1 MHRRHGI
8 WSSAVSPAKSGFQM
22 RCDHKCRG
30 MERCKQVRPSPP
42 DVVTSSCVM
51 QLSSVPKAQ
60 WVLGGLVDTVALAL
74 VAIRT

>member
-1 MHRRHGI
+1 
-8 WSSAVSPAKSGFQM
+8 
-22 RCDHKCRG
+22 
-30 MERCKQVRPSPP
+30 
-42 DVVTSSCVM
+42 M